1 MADSDTVASTLL
13 SRAGQPASATADGR
27 SATGHNLKDLIAY
40 HRYLR
45 SLETEAAAPT
55 ADGYIGFGLKTARM
69 EPGGA
74 A

>member
-13 SRAGQPASATADGR
+13 SRASQPASATVDGR

-45 SLETEAAAPT
+45 SLEADVVPPT
-55 ADGYIGFGLKTARM
+55 ATGYAGFGLKTARM